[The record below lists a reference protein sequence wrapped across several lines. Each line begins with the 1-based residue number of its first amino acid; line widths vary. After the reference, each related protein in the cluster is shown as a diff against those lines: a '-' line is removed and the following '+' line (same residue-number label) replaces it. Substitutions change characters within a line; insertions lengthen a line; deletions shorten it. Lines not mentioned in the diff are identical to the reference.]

1 MIYSD
6 SNATNKCLH
15 IIARVYVGRTLSL
28 QVYSC
33 CEPDVSFS
41 LYHTYTQIVSSL
53 FVIRTIVYFINAAC
67 VDKTLVPS
75 AHLQLLTSV
84 KWILTL
90 EVQYCV
96 MSYCVTNWLES
107 VKDLIFTL
115 WHLDRNAD
123 KNWL

>member
-1 MIYSD
+1 MSCCN
-6 SNATNKCLH
+6 SNATNECLQV
-15 IIARVYVGRTLSL
+15 IIAQAYIKSSF

-33 CEPDVSFS
+33 CEPDVMFRSLSHILTNSF
-41 LYHTYTQIVSSL
+41 LL
-53 FVIRTIVYFINAAC
+53 LVIRTIGPFINPAC
-67 VDKTLVPS
+67 VDKTLVLS
-75 AHLQLLTSV
+75 AHLQLLLTCV

-115 WHLDRNAD
+115 WNLDRNAD
-123 KNWL
+123 KY